1 MTYLSAY
8 YNTVVIKRI
17 LLWQKQQD
25 YALGSKLDNI
35 MSIKSWQYYVLIW

>member
-17 LLWQKQQD
+17 LLWQKRQD

-35 MSIKSWQYYVLIW
+35 IMCWYDNILLL